1 MLQKMSDPFC
11 EKRSSQFF
19 IRAAVIRT
27 FFTVKHRK
35 TTALTPSR
43 AENAA
48 VTSFPGDGINFP
60 DRAI

>member
-48 VTSFPGDGINFP
+48 VTPCPRGRIQFS
-60 DRAI
+60 